1 MSSPAFSA
9 ARKLAALDID
19 PTDLGTDEG
28 NEAVGRAALSV
39 FVSQLTP
46 EELAALQAVIDLPFE
61 VEGVTVSRVMVV
73 K

>member
-19 PTDLGTDEG
+19 PTHSGTDER

-61 VEGVTVSRVMVV
+61 VEGVTVSRVMVL